1 MHEEDS
7 DGEVCRELPF
17 LLALQTS
24 LFFFVF
30 FCRILSP

>member
-17 LLALQTS
+17 FVDFTDFA
-24 LFFFVF
+24 VF
-30 FCRILSP
+30 FRFFL